1 MSSPTLLTTPTS
13 SSHLIPSMVN
23 PTLPT
28 THTGSEFPLV
38 ILSLVRSMPR
48 DEFNPELVRGDRSWL
63 NEHLGFVTNPHQIC
77 VGITRSKHGLIIVGG
92 LRIHAHV
99 QGRLIHIE
107 RYVNIIIVMQ
117 PATYR
122 RMVLPAFSADML
134 PPPPSPA
141 CHASPAGNERL
152 LSCDETWNKLIQD
165 YNENG
170 CIRRGPAIT

>member
-134 PPPPSPA
+134 PPLA
-141 CHASPAGNERL
+141 CMP
-152 LSCDETWNKLIQD
+152 CFT
-165 YNENG
+165 
-170 CIRRGPAIT
+170 RRQ